1 MSATATGEGATE
13 VAVAGQLT
21 IPPTITTISSTS
33 EAVPIN
39 AARSP
44 CRATGTRAAT
54 EPVGMTP
61 ALYHLIRC
69 NPVDTRPRRRSPAR
83 QARYGRTRYCATAD
97 VSVLVGS
104 WLSRRG

>member
-1 MSATATGEGATE
+1 MSATAAAEGST
-13 VAVAGQLT
+13 VPVVAGQLT

-54 EPVGMTP
+54 EPVGITP
-61 ALYHLIRC
+61 KPYHLIRC
-69 NPVDTRPRRRSPAR
+69 NPVDTRHEGEAR
-83 QARYGRTRYCATAD
+83 HAKPVPVAPATARRQ
-97 VSVLVGS
+97 VPRF
-104 WLSRRG
+104 LSRLD